1 MTGDGGAPRGSVGPA
16 VVSPRSGPRALQ
28 PQGRGE
34 VCGAAPRPGEQAE
47 EGKDVV
53 DHGALAVPVRAKVV
67 GAGTP
72 LGVQALADL
81 RFLGES
87 SSLWKIIQRVVLK
100 T

>member
-1 MTGDGGAPRGSVGPA
+1 MERGAPPAGS
-16 VVSPRSGPRALQ
+16 
-28 PQGRGE
+28 
-34 VCGAAPRPGEQAE
+34 PGQA
-47 EGKDVV
+47 
-53 DHGALAVPVRAKVV
+53 RAKVV

>member
-1 MTGDGGAPRGSVGPA
+1 MTAGPTVDRWAPPSCRRGQARGLFNRRVA
-16 VVSPRSGPRALQ
+16 ARSAAQPLALAN
-28 PQGRGE
+28 RLRR
-34 VCGAAPRPGEQAE
+34 V
-47 EGKDVV
+47 GKDVV

>member
-1 MTGDGGAPRGSVGPA
+1 MTGDGGAHRGSVGPA

-34 VCGAAPRPGEQAE
+34 VCGAAPRPGDPGV